1 MLPGAGQQFVAAG
14 LGVGGSSVSPS
25 WVGVSDVRG
34 TWEAQEGGQCTM
46 AEAVASVEPEVQI
59 YQ

>member
-1 MLPGAGQQFVAAG
+1 MAAG

-34 TWEAQEGGQCTM
+34 TWEAQEGGRCTM
-46 AEAVASVEPEVQI
+46 AEAVASAEPEVQI